1 MRIERMRLS
10 GFKRSMMWGA
20 VAAAISTWLPLQNAH
35 AQSVS
40 ATDAAY
46 EFNLPAGELSKA
58 LDTFSTQT
66 GIQVGYVPELIS
78 GKQASAVHGRLGWRE
93 TLGKL
98 LRGSGVEYRQVD
110 ARTVVI
116 QRSGS
121 PTISGP
127 SSVTPPSKAS
137 AEGKDE
143 PVMDIESI
151 IVTGTRIRGG
161 VAPSP
166 VITIGSENIRE
177 SGFADL
183 GEVVRSVPQNFS
195 GGQNPGVLMG
205 NVTSGG
211 MINQNATGGSGLN
224 LRGLGPDASLTLLNG
239 RRMAYGGFVQAVDI
253 SAIPVEAVERVEI
266 VADGASA
273 IYGSDAVGGVGNVI
287 LKRDFDGAM
296 VGARYG
302 TATDGG
308 LTTRE
313 YNATVGGAWDSGGL
327 IATFKHLSSD
337 PIYASER
344 DYTEYLPSPSTIYAG
359 VELRSGLISLHQS
372 LGDAV
377 ELRLDALRTER
388 EQTYYF
394 YSVPENYN
402 WLSPETTTTY
412 VAPSVEFSLPNGW
425 MVSVGGAWGKDELI
439 NVHSMIDVATGQVS
453 PYLDECFCNESR
465 TYDVSAEGPLFATG
479 AGDVRL
485 AAGAG
490 RRTNEFLWDN
500 RITDTVGA
508 QGRESSTFAY
518 AELFFPLVGAA
529 SNIAGVRR
537 LELTAA
543 VRSEDY
549 DSFGRVTT
557 PKVGLI
563 YAPSADFTFKTSWG
577 KSFKA
582 PTLLQRNSPMLG
594 IAIHPSAFGGVG
606 YAENDILLYL
616 NGGNPDLEPERA
628 RTWSA
633 SLAFHPEAVPGLEAE
648 LTWFDI
654 DYTDRVVQPITGSG
668 ALTNPLYAEYVE
680 LSPGAGRVAD
690 LVGSVDAFY
699 NLTSGAYDPNA
710 VVAVLDGRYV
720 NTVWQRIKGLDLSG
734 SYRFDLGQG
743 QLTLRGAAS
752 WLDSTQQTAG
762 APNPFDLAGTLN
774 NPAKRT
780 GRFGAIYAVGGFS
793 AATFANYIDGIT
805 NTVDGRTGASFTTFD
820 ATLRYN
826 TGERRSAWS
835 YLEFGVSA
843 TNLLDRAPPL
853 HVPDL
858 PYVAPYDSTNY
869 SATGR
874 FLSVSVSKHW

>member
-1 MRIERMRLS
+1 MAR
-10 GFKRSMMWGA
+10 GA
-20 VAAAISTWLPLQNAH
+20 IAAAATSLLPSQGVL
-35 AQSVS
+35 AQVKS
-40 ATDAAY
+40 APDAVY
-46 EFNLPAGELSKA
+46 EFNLPGGDLAKA
-58 LDTFSTQT
+58 LDTFSTQA
-66 GIQVGYVPELIS
+66 GLQLGYAPELLV
-78 GKQASAVHGRLGWRE
+78 GKQAKAIRGRLGWRE
-93 TLGKL
+93 ALAGL
-98 LRGSGVEYRQVD
+98 LQGSGLAFQQASER
-110 ARTVVI
+110 AVVI
-116 QRSGS
+116 RSQETA
-121 PTISGP
+121 PGP
-127 SSVTPPSKAS
+127 ANERSMASSRGPLAMPAEHPVT
-137 AEGKDE
+137 
-143 PVMDIESI
+143 DIESI
-151 IVTGTRIRGG
+151 VVTGTRIRGG
-161 VAPSP
+161 ATPSP

-177 SGFADL
+177 SGFTDL
-183 GEVVRSVPQNFS
+183 GEVIRSVPQNFS

-287 LKRDFDGAM
+287 LKRDFEGVMA
-296 VGARYG
+296 GTRYG

-308 LTTRE
+308 LATRE
-313 YNATVGGAWDSGGL
+313 YNATAGGAWDSGGL
-327 IATFKHLSSD
+327 IATFKRLSSD

-344 DYTEYLPSPSTIYAG
+344 DYTAHLPSPSTIYVG

-372 LGDAV
+372 FGDAV

-412 VAPSVEFSLPNGW
+412 LAPSVEFSLPNGW
-425 MVSVGGAWGKDELI
+425 MAAVGGAWGKDELI
-439 NVHSMIDVATGQVS
+439 NVHSMIDVATRQVS

-465 TYDVSAEGPLFATG
+465 SYDVSAEGPLFATRAGDARLAIG
-479 AGDVRL
+479 AGH
-485 AAGAG
+485 
-490 RRTNEFLWDN
+490 RTNEFLWDN

-518 AELFFPLVGAA
+518 AELFFPLVGTA

-563 YAPSADFTFKTSWG
+563 YAPSIDFTFKASWG

-582 PTLLQRNSPMLG
+582 PTLLQRHSPMLG

-606 YAENDILLYL
+606 YAESDILLYL

-633 SLAFHPEAVPGLEAE
+633 SLAFHPEAMPGLEAE

-680 LSPGAGRVAD
+680 LSPSAAQVAE

-699 NLTSGAYDPNA
+699 NLTSGAYDPDA
-710 VVAVLDGRYV
+710 VVAILDGRYV

-734 SYRFDLGQG
+734 SYRFDVGRG

-762 APNPFDLAGTLN
+762 APSPLELAGTLN

-780 GRFGAIYAVGGFS
+780 GRVGAVYVVGGFS
-793 AATFANYIDGIT
+793 ASTFANYIDGVV
-805 NTVDGRTGASFTTFD
+805 NTVDGKKSASFTTFD

-826 TGERRSAWS
+826 TGERGNAWS
-835 YLEFGVSA
+835 DLEFGVSA

-858 PYVAPYDSTNY
+858 AYVAPYDSTNY
-869 SATGR
+869 SAIGR
-874 FLSVSVSKHW
+874 FLSVSVSKRW